1 MTNPKYN
8 AMNSN
13 RFYPSRRRFLK
24 QASGI
29 STLAI
34 SGITLPPIAFANP
47 TQPFA
52 VITANPM
59 SFNAERQDPITGN
72 YYLGKGTR
80 MYNPRLMR
88 FHSYDSMSPFGKG
101 GTNGYA
107 YCLGD
112 PINQRDPSGHFALLS
127 ILIGAIIG
135 AIVGAAASAAVEG
148 IQCAINPE
156 HKFDWKQVVIG
167 AAVGFVTGGIGVA
180 ASAPTTAA
188 QLGLTIAKAA
198 AAELA
203 SVPINTVTALS
214 MQPNASKGLQIAGQ
228 VLGFSLAIFGVG
240 YGVKG
245 AASLGKSIA
254 KGRVAISSSAK
265 AYRRIGRGG
274 ADIDKAMTFKN
285 FGVTDPSKYLSIRE
299 AVFTGISIAT
309 GISSATAGIAFNTMN
324 HLGKSSRNSEI
335 AMRFFHFTSSVT
347 GAFGSR
353 YLNPIKNLK
362 SDPVGYL
369 SGRFTDL
376 SHVTGLVAMLFTEPG
391 SDENRQWNTVSFL
404 CGTTSLYTLN
414 VQNHLKHFDKKME
427 KKSIWRQVDEEIYN
441 TYY

>member
-1 MTNPKYN
+1 MINPKYN
-8 AMNSN
+8 TTNNSQ
-13 RFYPSRRRFLK
+13 FYSSRRRFLK

-29 STLAI
+29 STLAM
-34 SGITLPPIAFANP
+34 SGITLPPIAFANSAP
-47 TQPFA
+47 PPM
-52 VITANPM
+52 VIKANPLG
-59 SFNAERQDPITGN
+59 FNAERQDPITGN

-80 MYNPRLMR
+80 TYNPRLMR

-127 ILIGAIIG
+127 LLIG
-135 AIVGAAASAAVEG
+135 AIVGAIIGAAAAAASEG
-148 IQCAINPE
+148 ILCAINPE

-167 AAVGFVTGGIGVA
+167 AAVGFVTGGIGIA
-180 ASAPTTAA
+180 ASASKTTA
-188 QLGLTIAKAA
+188 QLGLTIAKEAV
-198 AAELA
+198 AEFA
-203 SVPINTVTALS
+203 SVPISTVTALS
-214 MQPNASKGLQIAGQ
+214 MQPNASKGLQVIGK

-245 AASLGKSIA
+245 AVGLGKSIA
-254 KGRVAISSSAK
+254 RGKVATSVSEFRK
-265 AYRRIGRGG
+265 FKKWYKQGG
-274 ADIDKAMTFKN
+274 DIDN
-285 FGVTDPSKYLSIRE
+285 VISNRYFGTDPSTYLTLRE
-299 AVFTGISIAT
+299 AVFTGLSITT

-324 HLGKSSRNSEI
+324 HLGKSSRNSEL
-335 AMRFFHFTSSVT
+335 AMRFFHYTSSVS
-347 GAFGSR
+347 GALGSR
-353 YLNPIKNLK
+353 YLNPLKNLK

-376 SHVTGLVAMLFTEPG
+376 SHVTGLVALLFTEPG

-427 KKSIWRQVDEEIYN
+427 KKSIWRQVDDEIYN
-441 TYY
+441 NYY

>member
-1 MTNPKYN
+1 MTNPKYS
-8 AMNSN
+8 AISSSQ
-13 RFYPSRRRFLK
+13 FYSSRRRFLK

-47 TQPFA
+47 TSSVVA
-52 VITANPM
+52 IKANPIG
-59 SFNAERQDPITGN
+59 FNAERQDPITGN

-80 MYNPRLMR
+80 TYNPRLMR

-127 ILIGAIIG
+127 ILIGAIVGAIIG
-135 AIVGAAASAAVEG
+135 AATAAAVEG

-180 ASAPTTAA
+180 ASAPKTAG

-198 AAELA
+198 TAEFA
-203 SVPINTVTALS
+203 SVPISTATALS
-214 MQPNASKGLQIAGQ
+214 IQPNASKGLQVFAK

-240 YGVKG
+240 YGLKG
-245 AASLGKSIA
+245 AVGLGKSIA

-335 AMRFFHFTSSVT
+335 AMRFFHFTSSIT
-347 GAFGSR
+347 GALGSK
-353 YLNPIKNLK
+353 YLSPIKNLK

-369 SGRFTDL
+369 SDRFTDL
-376 SHVTGLVAMLFTEPG
+376 SHVTGLAAMLFTEPG

-404 CGTTSLYTLN
+404 CGTTSMYTLN

-427 KKSIWRQVDEEIYN
+427 KKSIWRQVDDEIYN
-441 TYY
+441 NYY